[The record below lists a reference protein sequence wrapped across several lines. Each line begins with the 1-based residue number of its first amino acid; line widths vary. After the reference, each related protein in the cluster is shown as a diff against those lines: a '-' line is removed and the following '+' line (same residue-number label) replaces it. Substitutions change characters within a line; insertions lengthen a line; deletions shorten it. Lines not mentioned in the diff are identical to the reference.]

1 MIFTVISQYDP
12 SIYTR
17 VSIQRNSSD
26 AIVNWTIENV
36 SRLRSGAIDMGI
48 AYETHSQTI
57 RTTVAPFEIQAAPV
71 WIV

>member
-12 SIYTR
+12 SIYSR
-17 VSIQRNSSD
+17 VSIQRNFSD

-48 AYETHSQTI
+48 AYETHS
-57 RTTVAPFEIQAAPV
+57 
-71 WIV
+71 